1 MLETT
6 LWRRMKVVITV
17 NDYKE
22 VRRRWLN
29 GESQRSI
36 ARAMGISRNTV
47 KKYCEGENV
56 PWERKE
62 YLRAPSVLTPEVQA
76 FIAAYLKADAEE
88 GTSKQQHTA
97 KRIYDRLVDEMGF
110 TGGESTIRAYVSAC
124 KGSAKEAFVPLAF
137 APGDALQIDWGE
149 VTIVLAGVKKVV
161 YLFCARLCYSEAPLC
176 RSVPETEQRELSRCS
191 GANLCVFWRC
201 PKARNLRQCKGRR
214 KRRLW
219 SKCKSN

>member
-1 MLETT
+1 M
-6 LWRRMKVVITV
+6 VITV

-29 GESQRSI
+29 GESQRSN

-110 TGGESTIRAYVSAC
+110 TGGESTIRAYVSAS
-124 KGSAKEAFVPLAF
+124 KGSAKEVVVP
-137 APGDALQIDWGE
+137 
-149 VTIVLAGVKKVV
+149 
-161 YLFCARLCYSEAPLC
+161 
-176 RSVPETEQRELSRCS
+176 
-191 GANLCVFWRC
+191 
-201 PKARNLRQCKGRR
+201 
-214 KRRLW
+214 
-219 SKCKSN
+219 

>member
-1 MLETT
+1 
-6 LWRRMKVVITV
+6 MKVVITV

-62 YLRAPSVLTPEVQA
+62 YLRAPSVLTPDVQA

-149 VTIVLAGVKKVV
+149 ATIVLAGVKKYCEGENVPWERKE
-161 YLFCARLCYSEAPLC
+161 YLRAARHLLLQRIGDRTARAFSMLWCKPL
-176 RSVPETEQRELSRCS
+176 RILEVSQ
-191 GANLCVFWRC
+191 GA
-201 PKARNLRQCKGRR
+201 
-214 KRRLW
+214 
-219 SKCKSN
+219 

>member
-1 MLETT
+1 M
-6 LWRRMKVVITV
+6 VITV

-110 TGGESTIRAYVSAC
+110 TGGESIM
-124 KGSAKEAFVPLAF
+124 VPLSR
-137 APGDALQIDWGE
+137 PL
-149 VTIVLAGVKKVV
+149 LKK
-161 YLFCARLCYSEAPLC
+161 
-176 RSVPETEQRELSRCS
+176 
-191 GANLCVFWRC
+191 
-201 PKARNLRQCKGRR
+201 
-214 KRRLW
+214 
-219 SKCKSN
+219 

>member
-1 MLETT
+1 M
-6 LWRRMKVVITV
+6 VITV

-124 KGSAKEAFVPLAF
+124 KGSAKEAFVPLV
-137 APGDALQIDWGE
+137 DCIMKLD
-149 VTIVLAGVKKVV
+149 T
-161 YLFCARLCYSEAPLC
+161 
-176 RSVPETEQRELSRCS
+176 
-191 GANLCVFWRC
+191 
-201 PKARNLRQCKGRR
+201 
-214 KRRLW
+214 
-219 SKCKSN
+219 

>member
-1 MLETT
+1 
-6 LWRRMKVVITV
+6 MKVVITV

-62 YLRAPSVLTPEVQA
+62 YLRAPSVLTPDVQA
-76 FIAAYLKADAEE
+76 FIAACLKTDVEE

-110 TGGESTIRAYVSAC
+110 TGGESTIRA
-124 KGSAKEAFVPLAF
+124 
-137 APGDALQIDWGE
+137 
-149 VTIVLAGVKKVV
+149 
-161 YLFCARLCYSEAPLC
+161 
-176 RSVPETEQRELSRCS
+176 
-191 GANLCVFWRC
+191 
-201 PKARNLRQCKGRR
+201 
-214 KRRLW
+214 
-219 SKCKSN
+219 

>member
-1 MLETT
+1 
-6 LWRRMKVVITV
+6 MKVVITV

-137 APGDALQIDWGE
+137 APGDAL
-149 VTIVLAGVKKVV
+149 
-161 YLFCARLCYSEAPLC
+161 LFPL
-176 RSVPETEQRELSRCS
+176 
-191 GANLCVFWRC
+191 
-201 PKARNLRQCKGRR
+201 K
-214 KRRLW
+214 
-219 SKCKSN
+219 